1 VDEAV
6 RDVEGFLVV
15 DLPALV
21 RMKLTS
27 FRNIDRVHVADM
39 LSVGLID
46 AVVRT
51 SLPVELRAR
60 LEQVEAARAEND

>member
-1 VDEAV
+1 MI
-6 RDVEGFLVV
+6 

-27 FRNIDRVHVADM
+27 FRDIDRVHIADM

-46 AVVRT
+46 ETIKSGLPDELSQRLNEIEQ
-51 SLPVELRAR
+51 SL
-60 LEQVEAARAEND
+60 DDW

>member
-1 VDEAV
+1 M
-6 RDVEGFLVV
+6 L

-27 FRNIDRVHVADM
+27 SRDIDRVHVADM

-46 AVVRT
+46 DRVRR
-51 SLPVELRAR
+51 SLPAELAER
-60 LEQVEAARAEND
+60 LSQVERIQDE